1 MVKINKE
8 WTVLFLIFLIV
19 LGSRL
24 YFAFQTPFFNDEAYL
39 NYRLIHHISDTGKP
53 LNYDMLSYNG
63 RDVIISPVFH
73 YILAFFGFFMPLD
86 LALKLIPNIFISL
99 LVFLVYRL
107 SYALIEEKNLSM
119 LLALLSGFVPIV
131 FSETLNNISIYSLVL
146 PLVFYLLYLL
156 IKIREKNNIIKFV
169 SFSFFL
175 GILHPSSFVFLI
187 TLIFFVVLMV
197 SESIPIEKIRKEILS
212 FSLLL
217 ILFVQ
222 FLIYK
227 KAFLVHGFG
236 VIRNNVP
243 VQVLATYFNFSFIE
257 TVLKVGILLIIFGLI
272 GIAFGWAKKR
282 EDVMILSS
290 LILSTLLLLW
300 FKFLKD
306 EVGLMF
312 IGVALVVISGLSFKI
327 FLKYLDKTKFSK
339 YKNSVTLFSVLIL
352 ISSLV
357 IPSFLDASKNIQ
369 EHTPTEYEI
378 LVLNWIKDNALPD
391 VTILA
396 PLNKGHLITALAGKR
411 NVIDD
416 NFLLAPDTSERFKD
430 VQMIYSTKSEV
441 RALDLIN
448 KHNVDYILVPIESEI
463 EFGNVRWL
471 DDENCFEGIFFGTPK
486 VYKVLC

>member
-1 MVKINKE
+1 MKKINNE
-8 WTVLFLIFLIV
+8 NLILFLIFLIV

-39 NYRLIHHISDTGKP
+39 NYRLVHHISETGEP
-53 LNYDMLSYNG
+53 LSHDILSYNG
-63 RDVIISPVFH
+63 REIVTSPVFH
-73 YILAFFGFFMPLD
+73 YILAFFGLFMPLD
-86 LALKLIPNIFISL
+86 LALKIIPNIFISL
-99 LVFLVYRL
+99 LVFVIFRL
-107 SYALIEEKNLSM
+107 SYALVEEKNLSL
-119 LLALLSGFVPIV
+119 LLALLSGFVPVV
-131 FSETLNNISIYSLVL
+131 FSETLNNISVYSLVL
-146 PLVFYLLYLL
+146 PLVFYLLYLF
-156 IKIREKNNIIKFV
+156 IKIREENNITKFAF
-169 SFSFFL
+169 FSFFL

-187 TLIFFVVLMV
+187 ALVFFVILII
-197 SESIPIEKIRKEILS
+197 SEGISIEKIKKEILV

-217 ILFVQ
+217 ILFIQ
-222 FLIYK
+222 FLIYN

-243 VQVLATYFNFSFIE
+243 IQVLATYFNFSFLE

-272 GIAFGWAKKR
+272 SIIFGWAKKR

-300 FKFLKD
+300 FRFLKD

-312 IGVALVVISGLSFKI
+312 IGVALIVISGMSFTI

-339 YKNSVTLFSVLIL
+339 HRTSITIFSVLIL
-352 ISSLV
+352 IASLV
-357 IPSFLDASKNIQ
+357 IPSFIDASKNIQ

-396 PLNKGHLITALAGKR
+396 PLEKGHLITALAGKR

-430 VQMIYSTKSEV
+430 VYTIYSTKSEV
-441 RALDLIN
+441 KALDLMH

-463 EFGNVRWL
+463 EFDNVRWL